1 MGEIENRQLLAV
13 GTGATVVIGDQLTL
27 AMGESLCDQNNG
39 TLVVSNLLLKAEN
52 GDRYVTTNQTASS
65 SGVFK
70 FDTVTNSMTDNWL
83 YLADKNSVATYEFY
97 IGAGGLNFLNASGTG
112 GYCLGHNRTGISTT
126 IRPWYDDFT
135 IADSGTE
142 NPSLVLLRNVTFCT
156 DDENSVGRTITIDA
170 KTQSRYSPA
179 ITVSGTG
186 TLQVNSTCDNRNE
199 PTVTVTDTATLAFG
213 AGASLGTG
221 AITLGAGTTLALT
234 ATSNTFSLAN
244 TLNLPTGENEV
255 ATIRIDGARL
265 RSGDHVIATVAS
277 GTTANVALDPASAVL
292 YGRKGTLRVEDS
304 KLILN
309 VDSAGL
315 TVVFW

>member
-1 MGEIENRQLLAV
+1 MGA
-13 GTGATVVIGDQLTL
+13 GATVVIGDQLTL
-27 AMGESLCDQNNG
+27 AKGESLCDQNNG

-97 IGAGGLNFLNASGTG
+97 IGAGGLNFLNASGTA
-112 GYCLGHNRTGISTT
+112 GYCLGQNRTGISTT
-126 IRPWYDDFT
+126 IRPWYSDFT
-135 IADSGTE
+135 IADRG
-142 NPSLVLLRNVTFCT
+142 NGNRSLMLTRNVTFCT
-156 DDENSVGRTITIDA
+156 DDESGTGRIITIEA
-170 KTQSRYSPA
+170 QTRSQYSPA

-186 TLQVNSTCDNRNE
+186 TLQVNSTCDNGNE
-199 PTVTVTDTATLAFG
+199 PTVTVTGTATLAFG

-221 AITLGAGTTLALT
+221 DITLGAGTKLVLT
-234 ATSNTFSLAN
+234 QPSGSNEFTPLVN

-265 RSGDHVIATVAS
+265 KSGDHVIATVGNAA
-277 GTTANVALDPASAVL
+277 TTANVALDPASPAL
-292 YGRKGTLRVEDS
+292 NGRKGSLRVEDG
-304 KLILN
+304 KLILK
-309 VDSAGL
+309 VIPSGL
-315 TVVFW
+315 MLIFR